1 MTSGVTPE
9 SIGYNAQ
16 PGGDPMGVSASS
28 QRRFRLKMNKAE
40 LITLNSMPD
49 VARDL
54 LKAPQGALD
63 WVGMADIRQPL
74 MIRDGAKTSQ
84 VQARVQIYV
93 DLGDE
98 LAKGIHMSRLYLI
111 LDEHAE
117 SRALST
123 AGLKLLLR
131 SLIESHRDLST
142 RAFVQFEFDY
152 YLRRPALVSDNSG
165 WNSYPVVLKGTLDG
179 DDIVLELEL
188 GVQYSSTCP
197 CSAALA
203 RQLIQH
209 QFEADFGTKGQV
221 SVSDVNAWLGSEQ
234 GIVATPHSQRSD
246 AILKVRLADRLEEFP
261 ITDLVDAVEDAL
273 KTPVQTAVKREDEQE
288 FALLNGQNLMFV
300 EDAGR
305 KLKARLADDVRL
317 ADFWVRVEHHESL
330 HAHDAVGVFSKG
342 IEGGYRPV
350 PE

>member
-1 MTSGVTPE
+1 
-9 SIGYNAQ
+9 
-16 PGGDPMGVSASS
+16 
-28 QRRFRLKMNKAE
+28 MNKAE

-49 VARDL
+49 VARDQL
-54 LKAPQGALD
+54 QGPQGTLD

-74 MIRDGAKTSQ
+74 LIRDGSATRQ

-117 SRALST
+117 SRPLST

-165 WNSYPVVLKGTLDG
+165 WNSYPVILKGTLDAER
-179 DDIVLELEL
+179 IVLELEL

-209 QFEADFGTKGQV
+209 QFETDFGTRGQV
-221 SVSDVNAWLGSEQ
+221 AISDVTAWLGSEQ
-234 GIVATPHSQRSD
+234 GVVATPHSQRSD
-246 AILKVRLADRLEEFP
+246 AKLKVRLAEGLEEFP

-305 KLKARLADDVRL
+305 KLKARLGADPRL

-342 IEGGYRPV
+342 IEEGYRPV